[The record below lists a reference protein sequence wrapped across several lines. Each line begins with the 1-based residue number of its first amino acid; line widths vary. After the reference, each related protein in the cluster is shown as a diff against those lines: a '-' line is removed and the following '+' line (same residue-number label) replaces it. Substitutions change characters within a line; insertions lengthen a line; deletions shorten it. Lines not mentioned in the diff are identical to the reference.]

1 MKMEDFLPKAVLSVF
16 SQIEIVE
23 QEIAEWKDHENFRVI
38 NASLMPYRSEILSD
52 CPEWLFRDHVQ
63 EVAKRLSEISP
74 YDTKSQ
80 IESKMIGSTDA
91 EIVKVVSN
99 VSEII
104 PIRGDVADPCVRIF
118 ARICKR
124 QGIKHGEEYY
134 AYKDDMLDYYESELR
149 KEIQNKTRAKET
161 WKVVKSIRSWD

>member
-1 MKMEDFLPKAVLSVF
+1 MRMEDFLPQGALDVL

-38 NASLMPYRSEILSD
+38 STSLMPYRSEILED

-63 EVAKRLSEISP
+63 EVAERLSEIYP
-74 YDTKSQ
+74 YSTKGHV
-80 IESKMIGSTDA
+80 ESVMIDGTDA
-91 EIVKVVSN
+91 EIVKVVSK
-99 VSEII
+99 VSEAI

-124 QGIKHGEEYY
+124 QGIEYGEEYY
-134 AYKDDMLDYYESELR
+134 AYKDDILDYYESELR
-149 KEIQNKTRAKET
+149 KEVQNKTRAKET
-161 WKVVKSIRSWD
+161 WEIVKSIRS